1 MGVPAHSL
9 NYLKM
14 FLIKS
19 LMAVL
24 AIMAIMLLQEANPE
38 PQFWGGYPPHLA
50 PTFMPTWRPQWNPR
64 RPQWNPRRP
73 QWNPWR
79 PQWNPTH
86 DNRRAGCG
94 TKCDPDVPFPFLFDS
109 NIYDPG
115 KKISKENS
123 N

>member
-14 FLIKS
+14 FLSKS
-19 LMAVL
+19 LL
-24 AIMAIMLLQEANPE
+24 AIMAIMLLQEANSVHFPGGPPFPWYGE
-38 PQFWGGYPPHLA
+38 SWRPQSQFGGGYPPHLA
-50 PTFMPTWRPQWNPR
+50 PTFMPTWRPQWNP
-64 RPQWNPRRP
+64 WRP

-86 DNRRAGCG
+86 ANRRCG

-109 NIYDPG
+109 
-115 KKISKENS
+115 K
-123 N
+123 